1 MKKLLAV
8 LSALVMA
15 ASSGCGKKVSQS
27 DNESSGA
34 VTTSAAAETAP
45 AEDEASQTETT
56 TAPPA
61 EETTESNG
69 YVVNSD
75 GGVEFSSPISEQS
88 IENLIA
94 AGNQLFTAACNTEWA
109 FTVGSPYELDMTQ
122 TVQNSLGWDFYLIT
136 DEGINSLADIQADYH
151 KVFSESYKD
160 SIGDTFMEKNGRAY
174 CLNGARGDNIFYE
187 RSDFDAVKEKTE
199 NQITYLINNY
209 YSDDGFGNGAYVS
222 NEEFVTVKD
231 SDGVWRVQKFKLPY

>member
-1 MKKLLAV
+1 MKKIMAVLAV
-8 LSALVMA
+8 FVLA
-15 ASSGCGKKVSQS
+15 ASSGCGKKVTQS
-27 DNESSGA
+27 GSESSGE
-34 VTTSAAAETAP
+34 VTTSPAAETTA
-45 AEDEASQTETT
+45 AETEASRTETT
-56 TAPPA
+56 TAPT
-61 EETTESNG
+61 EEQTTEAEG

-75 GGVEFSSPISEQS
+75 GGVEFSAPISKQS

-94 AGNQLFTAACNTEWA
+94 AGNELFTAACNTEWE
-109 FTVGSPYELDMTQ
+109 FTVGSPYELDTTQ

-136 DEGINSLADIQADYH
+136 DERINSLADIQADYH

-160 SIGDTFMEKNGRAY
+160 SIGDTFMEKDGRAY

-187 RSDFDAVKEKTE
+187 RSEFDAVKEKTE

-222 NEEFVTVKD
+222 SEEFITVRD